1 MTTPRSG
8 DGSPRQPASLPSK
21 PSAVR
26 CMEPPR
32 DFCELLECF
41 NASRVRAIIV
51 GAYALAFHGAPR
63 MTGDLDLVVQPVA
76 ENAERVIEA
85 LTAFGF
91 GSLGLSAKD
100 FQQPEVVV
108 QLGVPPLR
116 VDLLTGISG
125 VTWDEAWGGRVPAE
139 FGGVPVAF
147 LGLAEL
153 RRNKRA
159 AGRQKDLADLE
170 ALGEE

>member
-1 MTTPRSG
+1 
-8 DGSPRQPASLPSK
+8 
-21 PSAVR
+21 
-26 CMEPPR
+26 MEPPR

-41 NASRVRAIIV
+41 NASGVKAIIV

-63 MTGDLDLVVQPVA
+63 MTGDLDVLVQPEADNSQRVA
-76 ENAERVIEA
+76 EA

-91 GSLGLSAKD
+91 ESLGLSAGD
-100 FQQPEVVV
+100 FLRPDIVV

-125 VTWDEAWGGRVPAE
+125 VTWDDAWAGAVAGE
-139 FGGVPVAF
+139 FGTVDVRF

-159 AGRQKDLADLE
+159 AGRLKDLADLE
-170 ALGEE
+170 ALGKE